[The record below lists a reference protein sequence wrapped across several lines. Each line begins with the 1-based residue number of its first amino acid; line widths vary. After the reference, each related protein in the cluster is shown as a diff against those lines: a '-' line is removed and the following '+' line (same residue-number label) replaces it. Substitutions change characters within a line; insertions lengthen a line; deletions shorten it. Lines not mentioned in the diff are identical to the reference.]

1 MLPFIFGEVNL
12 QLLKNK
18 FLFSVFVWFII
29 LILLSLGFWQIYR
42 LNWKLDLINQIE
54 NSLKNDP
61 VELTQTNKKNY
72 LRIKTSGQIDFDNQ
86 IYLYHLNEKGKP
98 GFEVVNPILIENENF
113 LINRGW
119 IPFDKKDEIDLNFI
133 DDEALTKIEG
143 SLIYSKKR
151 KPLIPDNDIS
161 SNVWYLMNTEEMD
174 IVNNLNTSNYLLKI
188 TDKNYFPQILIEFE
202 PTKITNNHL
211 QYAGTW
217 FLLALVN
224 TIMYIYFIYRK
235 VH

>member
-1 MLPFIFGEVNL
+1 MLSYWQL
-12 QLLKNK
+12 QRLQWKN
-18 FLFSVFVWFII
+18 
-29 LILLSLGFWQIYR
+29 
-42 LNWKLDLINQIE
+42 DLISSIE
-54 NSLKNDP
+54 LNYNS
-61 VELTQTNKKNY
+61 
-72 LRIKTSGQIDFDNQ
+72 KTIDF
-86 IYLYHLNEKGKP
+86 
-98 GFEVVNPILIENENF
+98 PILNDADNKYEYMQTHIEGKFMVKQSMFFFRSNLRGESGYEIVVPF
-113 LINRGW
+113 KTTLSKDVYVIIGW
-119 IPFDKKDEIDLNFI
+119 IPFDKKDEIDLRFI

-174 IVNNLNTSNYLLKI
+174 IVNKLNTSNYLLKI

-202 PTKITNNHL
+202 PTNITNNHL

>member
-1 MLPFIFGEVNL
+1 MLGYWQL
-12 QLLKNK
+12 QRLQWKN
-18 FLFSVFVWFII
+18 
-29 LILLSLGFWQIYR
+29 
-42 LNWKLDLINQIE
+42 DLISSIE
-54 NSLKNDP
+54 LNYNSKN
-61 VELTQTNKKNY
+61 
-72 LRIKTSGQIDFDNQ
+72 IDF
-86 IYLYHLNEKGKP
+86 
-98 GFEVVNPILIENENF
+98 PILNDADRKYEYMQTHIEGKFMVKQSMFFFRSNLRGESGYEIVVPF
-113 LINRGW
+113 KTTLSKDVYVIIGW
-119 IPFDKKDEIDLNFI
+119 IPFDKKDEIDLKFI
-133 DDEALTKIEG
+133 DDSALTKIEG

-161 SNVWYLMNTEEMD
+161 SNVWYLMNSEEMD
-174 IVNNLNTSNYLLKI
+174 IVNNLNSSNYLLKI

-202 PTKITNNHL
+202 PTNITNNHL

>member
-1 MLPFIFGEVNL
+1 MLGYWQL
-12 QLLKNK
+12 QRLQWKN
-18 FLFSVFVWFII
+18 
-29 LILLSLGFWQIYR
+29 
-42 LNWKLDLINQIE
+42 DLISSIE
-54 NSLKNDP
+54 LNFNS
-61 VELTQTNKKNY
+61 
-72 LRIKTSGQIDFDNQ
+72 KTIDF
-86 IYLYHLNEKGKP
+86 
-98 GFEVVNPILIENENF
+98 PILNDADNKYEYMQTHIEGKFMVKQSMFFFRSNLRGESGYEIVVPF
-113 LINRGW
+113 KTTLSKDVYVIIGW
-119 IPFDKKDEIDLNFI
+119 IPFDKKDEIDLRFI
-133 DDEALTKIEG
+133 DDEVLTKIEG

-151 KPLIPDNDIS
+151 KLLIPDNDIS

-202 PTKITNNHL
+202 PTNITNNHL

>member
-1 MLPFIFGEVNL
+1 M
-12 QLLKNK
+12 KNK

-29 LILLSLGFWQIYR
+29 LVLLSLGFWQIYR

-86 IYLYHLNEKGKP
+86 IYLYNLNEKGKP

-119 IPFDKKDEIDLNFI
+119 IPFDKKDLPEINQINQNEILGT
-133 DDEALTKIEG
+133 LM
-143 SLIYSKKR
+143 LQSK
-151 KPLIPDNDIS
+151 
-161 SNVWYLMNTEEMD
+161 
-174 IVNNLNTSNYLLKI
+174 
-188 TDKNYFPQILIEFE
+188 
-202 PTKITNNHL
+202 
-211 QYAGTW
+211 
-217 FLLALVN
+217 
-224 TIMYIYFIYRK
+224 
-235 VH
+235 

>member
-1 MLPFIFGEVNL
+1 MLGYWQL
-12 QLLKNK
+12 QRLQWKN
-18 FLFSVFVWFII
+18 
-29 LILLSLGFWQIYR
+29 
-42 LNWKLDLINQIE
+42 DLISSIE
-54 NSLKNDP
+54 LNFNS
-61 VELTQTNKKNY
+61 
-72 LRIKTSGQIDFDNQ
+72 KTIDF
-86 IYLYHLNEKGKP
+86 
-98 GFEVVNPILIENENF
+98 PILNDADNKYEYMQTHIEGKFKVKQSMFFFRSNLRGESGYEIVVPF
-113 LINRGW
+113 KTTLSKDVYVIIGW
-119 IPFDKKDEIDLNFI
+119 IPFDKKDEIDLSFI
-133 DDEALTKIEG
+133 NDEALTKIEG

-161 SNVWYLMNTEEMD
+161 SNVWYLMNSEEMD
-174 IVNNLNTSNYLLKI
+174 IVNNLNSSNYLLKI

-202 PTKITNNHL
+202 PTNITNNHL

>member
-1 MLPFIFGEVNL
+1 MLGYWQL
-12 QLLKNK
+12 QRLQWKN
-18 FLFSVFVWFII
+18 
-29 LILLSLGFWQIYR
+29 
-42 LNWKLDLINQIE
+42 DLISSIE
-54 NSLKNDP
+54 LNYNS
-61 VELTQTNKKNY
+61 
-72 LRIKTSGQIDFDNQ
+72 KTIDF
-86 IYLYHLNEKGKP
+86 
-98 GFEVVNPILIENENF
+98 PILNDADNKYEYMQTHIEGKFMVKQSMFFFRSNLRGESGYEIVVPF
-113 LINRGW
+113 KTTLSKDVYVIIGW
-119 IPFDKKDEIDLNFI
+119 IPFNKKDEIDLKFI
-133 DDEALTKIEG
+133 DDSALTKIEG

-161 SNVWYLMNTEEMD
+161 SNVWYLMNSEEMD
-174 IVNNLNTSNYLLKI
+174 IVNNLNSSNYLLKI

-202 PTKITNNHL
+202 PTNITNNHL

>member
-1 MLPFIFGEVNL
+1 MLGYWQL
-12 QLLKNK
+12 QRLQWKN
-18 FLFSVFVWFII
+18 
-29 LILLSLGFWQIYR
+29 
-42 LNWKLDLINQIE
+42 DLISSIE
-54 NSLKNDP
+54 LNYNS
-61 VELTQTNKKNY
+61 
-72 LRIKTSGQIDFDNQ
+72 KTIDF
-86 IYLYHLNEKGKP
+86 
-98 GFEVVNPILIENENF
+98 PILNDADNKYEYMQTHIEGKFMVKQSMFFFRSNLRGESGYEIVVPF
-113 LINRGW
+113 KTTLSKDVYVIIGW
-119 IPFDKKDEIDLNFI
+119 IPFDKKDEIDLKFI
-133 DDEALTKIEG
+133 DDKALTKIEG

-161 SNVWYLMNTEEMD
+161 SNVWYLMNSEEMD
-174 IVNNLNTSNYLLKI
+174 IVNNLNSSNYLLKI

-202 PTKITNNHL
+202 PTNITNNHL

>member
-1 MLPFIFGEVNL
+1 MLGYWQL
-12 QLLKNK
+12 QRLQWKN
-18 FLFSVFVWFII
+18 
-29 LILLSLGFWQIYR
+29 
-42 LNWKLDLINQIE
+42 DLISSIE
-54 NSLKNDP
+54 LNYNS
-61 VELTQTNKKNY
+61 
-72 LRIKTSGQIDFDNQ
+72 KTIDF
-86 IYLYHLNEKGKP
+86 
-98 GFEVVNPILIENENF
+98 PILNDADNKYEYMQTHIEGKFMVKQSMFFFRSNLRGESGYEIVVPF
-113 LINRGW
+113 KTTLSKDVYVIIGW
-119 IPFDKKDEIDLNFI
+119 IPFDKKDEIDLKFI

-174 IVNNLNTSNYLLKI
+174 IVNNLNSSNYLLKI

-202 PTKITNNHL
+202 PTNITNNHL

>member
-1 MLPFIFGEVNL
+1 MLGYWQL
-12 QLLKNK
+12 QRLQWKN
-18 FLFSVFVWFII
+18 
-29 LILLSLGFWQIYR
+29 
-42 LNWKLDLINQIE
+42 DLISSIE
-54 NSLKNDP
+54 LNFNS
-61 VELTQTNKKNY
+61 
-72 LRIKTSGQIDFDNQ
+72 KTIDF
-86 IYLYHLNEKGKP
+86 
-98 GFEVVNPILIENENF
+98 PILNDADNKYEYMQTHIEGNF
-113 LINRGW
+113 MVKQSMFFFRSNLRGESGYEIVVPFKTTLSKDVYVIIGW
-119 IPFDKKDEIDLNFI
+119 IPFDKKDEIDLRFI
-133 DDEALTKIEG
+133 NDEALTKIEG

-161 SNVWYLMNTEEMD
+161 SNVWYLMNSEEMD

-202 PTKITNNHL
+202 PTNITNNHL

>member
-1 MLPFIFGEVNL
+1 MLGYWQL
-12 QLLKNK
+12 QRLQWKN
-18 FLFSVFVWFII
+18 
-29 LILLSLGFWQIYR
+29 
-42 LNWKLDLINQIE
+42 DLISSIE
-54 NSLKNDP
+54 LNFNS
-61 VELTQTNKKNY
+61 
-72 LRIKTSGQIDFDNQ
+72 KTIDF
-86 IYLYHLNEKGKP
+86 
-98 GFEVVNPILIENENF
+98 PILNDADNKYEYMQTHIEGKFMVKQSMFFFRSNLRGESGYEIVVPF
-113 LINRGW
+113 KTTLSKDVYVIIGW
-119 IPFDKKDEIDLNFI
+119 IPFDKKDEIDLRFI

-143 SLIYSKKR
+143 SLIFSKKR

-174 IVNNLNTSNYLLKI
+174 IVNKLNTSNYLLKI

-202 PTKITNNHL
+202 PTNITNNHL

>member
-1 MLPFIFGEVNL
+1 MLGYWQL
-12 QLLKNK
+12 QRLQWKN
-18 FLFSVFVWFII
+18 
-29 LILLSLGFWQIYR
+29 
-42 LNWKLDLINQIE
+42 DLISSIE
-54 NSLKNDP
+54 LNFNS
-61 VELTQTNKKNY
+61 
-72 LRIKTSGQIDFDNQ
+72 KTIDF
-86 IYLYHLNEKGKP
+86 
-98 GFEVVNPILIENENF
+98 PILNDADNKYEYMQTHIEGKFMVKQSMFFFRSNLKGESGYEIVVPF
-113 LINRGW
+113 KTTLSKDVYVIIGW
-119 IPFDKKDEIDLNFI
+119 IPFDKKDEIDLKFI
-133 DDEALTKIEG
+133 DDSALTKIEG

-161 SNVWYLMNTEEMD
+161 SNVWYLMNSEEMD
-174 IVNNLNTSNYLLKI
+174 IVNNLNSSNYLLKI

-202 PTKITNNHL
+202 PTNITNNHL

>member
-1 MLPFIFGEVNL
+1 MLGYWQL
-12 QLLKNK
+12 QRLQWKN
-18 FLFSVFVWFII
+18 
-29 LILLSLGFWQIYR
+29 
-42 LNWKLDLINQIE
+42 DLISSIE
-54 NSLKNDP
+54 LNYNS
-61 VELTQTNKKNY
+61 
-72 LRIKTSGQIDFDNQ
+72 KTIDF
-86 IYLYHLNEKGKP
+86 
-98 GFEVVNPILIENENF
+98 PILNDADNKYEYMQTHIEGKFMVKQSMFFFRSNLKGESGYEIVVPF
-113 LINRGW
+113 KTMLSKDVYVIIGW
-119 IPFDKKDEIDLNFI
+119 IPFDKKDEIDLKFI
-133 DDEALTKIEG
+133 DDSALTKIEG

-161 SNVWYLMNTEEMD
+161 SNVWYLMNSEEMD
-174 IVNNLNTSNYLLKI
+174 IVNNLNSSNYLLKI

-202 PTKITNNHL
+202 PTNITNNHL

>member
-1 MLPFIFGEVNL
+1 MLGYWQL
-12 QLLKNK
+12 QRLQWKN
-18 FLFSVFVWFII
+18 
-29 LILLSLGFWQIYR
+29 
-42 LNWKLDLINQIE
+42 DLISSIE
-54 NSLKNDP
+54 LNFNS
-61 VELTQTNKKNY
+61 
-72 LRIKTSGQIDFDNQ
+72 KTIDF
-86 IYLYHLNEKGKP
+86 
-98 GFEVVNPILIENENF
+98 PILNDADNKYEYMQTHIEGKFMVKQSMFFFRSNLRGESGYEIVVPF
-113 LINRGW
+113 KTTLSKDVYVIIGW
-119 IPFDKKDEIDLNFI
+119 IPFDKKDEIDLKFI
-133 DDEALTKIEG
+133 NDEALTKIEG

-174 IVNNLNTSNYLLKI
+174 IVNKLNTSNYLLKI

-202 PTKITNNHL
+202 PTNITNNHL

>member
-1 MLPFIFGEVNL
+1 MLGYWQL
-12 QLLKNK
+12 QRLQWKN
-18 FLFSVFVWFII
+18 
-29 LILLSLGFWQIYR
+29 
-42 LNWKLDLINQIE
+42 DLISSIE
-54 NSLKNDP
+54 LNYNS
-61 VELTQTNKKNY
+61 
-72 LRIKTSGQIDFDNQ
+72 KTIDF
-86 IYLYHLNEKGKP
+86 
-98 GFEVVNPILIENENF
+98 PILNDADNKYEYMQTHIEGKFMVKQSMFFFRSNLKGESGYEIVVPF
-113 LINRGW
+113 KTTLSKDVYVIIGW
-119 IPFDKKDEIDLNFI
+119 IPFDKKDEIDLKFI
-133 DDEALTKIEG
+133 DDSALTKIEG

-161 SNVWYLMNTEEMD
+161 SNVWYLMNSEEMD
-174 IVNNLNTSNYLLKI
+174 IVNNLNSSNYLLKI

-202 PTKITNNHL
+202 PTNITNNHL

>member
-1 MLPFIFGEVNL
+1 MLGYWQL
-12 QLLKNK
+12 QRLQWKN
-18 FLFSVFVWFII
+18 
-29 LILLSLGFWQIYR
+29 
-42 LNWKLDLINQIE
+42 DLISSIE
-54 NSLKNDP
+54 LNYNS
-61 VELTQTNKKNY
+61 
-72 LRIKTSGQIDFDNQ
+72 KTIDF
-86 IYLYHLNEKGKP
+86 
-98 GFEVVNPILIENENF
+98 PILNDADNKYEYMQTHIEGKFMVNQSMFFFRSNLRGESGYEIVVPF
-113 LINRGW
+113 KTTLSKDVYVIIGW
-119 IPFDKKDEIDLNFI
+119 IPFDKKDEIDLKFI
-133 DDEALTKIEG
+133 NDEAITKIEG

-174 IVNNLNTSNYLLKI
+174 IVNKLNTSNYLLKI

-202 PTKITNNHL
+202 PTNITNNHL

>member
-1 MLPFIFGEVNL
+1 MIKKFIFH
-12 QLLKNK
+12 
-18 FLFSVFVWFII
+18 STFIAAVI
-29 LILLSLGFWQIYR
+29 CLLILGYWQLQR
-42 LNWKLDLINQIE
+42 LQWKNDLISSIE
-54 NSLKNDP
+54 LNYNS
-61 VELTQTNKKNY
+61 
-72 LRIKTSGQIDFDNQ
+72 KTIDF
-86 IYLYHLNEKGKP
+86 
-98 GFEVVNPILIENENF
+98 PILNDADNKYEYMQTHIEGKFMIKQSMFFFRSNLRGESGYEIVVPF
-113 LINRGW
+113 KTTLSKDVYVIIGW
-119 IPFDKKDEIDLNFI
+119 IPFDKKDEIDLKFI
-133 DDEALTKIEG
+133 DDKALTKIEG

-161 SNVWYLMNTEEMD
+161 SNVWYLMNSEEMD
-174 IVNNLNTSNYLLKI
+174 IVNNLNSSNYLLKI

-202 PTKITNNHL
+202 PTNITNNHL

>member
-1 MLPFIFGEVNL
+1 MLGYWQL
-12 QLLKNK
+12 QRLQWKN
-18 FLFSVFVWFII
+18 
-29 LILLSLGFWQIYR
+29 
-42 LNWKLDLINQIE
+42 DLISSIE
-54 NSLKNDP
+54 LNYNS
-61 VELTQTNKKNY
+61 
-72 LRIKTSGQIDFDNQ
+72 KTIDF
-86 IYLYHLNEKGKP
+86 
-98 GFEVVNPILIENENF
+98 PILNDADNEYEYMQTHIEGKFMVKQSMFFFRSNLKGESGYEIVVPF
-113 LINRGW
+113 KTTLSKDVYVIIGW
-119 IPFDKKDEIDLNFI
+119 IPFDKKDEIDLKFI
-133 DDEALTKIEG
+133 DDSALTKIEG

-161 SNVWYLMNTEEMD
+161 SNVWYLMNSEEMD
-174 IVNNLNTSNYLLKI
+174 IVNNLNSSNYLLKI

-202 PTKITNNHL
+202 PTNITNNHL

>member
-1 MLPFIFGEVNL
+1 MLGYWQL
-12 QLLKNK
+12 QRLEWKN
-18 FLFSVFVWFII
+18 
-29 LILLSLGFWQIYR
+29 
-42 LNWKLDLINQIE
+42 DLINSIE
-54 NSLKNDP
+54 LNYNS
-61 VELTQTNKKNY
+61 
-72 LRIKTSGQIDFDNQ
+72 KTIDF
-86 IYLYHLNEKGKP
+86 
-98 GFEVVNPILIENENF
+98 PILNDADNKYEYMQTHIEGKFMVKQLMFFFRSNLRGESGYEIVVPF
-113 LINRGW
+113 KTTLSKDVYVIIGW
-119 IPFDKKDEIDLNFI
+119 IPFDKKDVIDLKFI
-133 DDEALTKIEG
+133 DDKALAKIEG

-161 SNVWYLMNTEEMD
+161 SNVWYLMNSEEMD
-174 IVNNLNTSNYLLKI
+174 IVNNLNSSNYLLKI

-202 PTKITNNHL
+202 PTNITNNHL

>member
-1 MLPFIFGEVNL
+1 MIALGYWQL
-12 QLLKNK
+12 QRLQWKN
-18 FLFSVFVWFII
+18 
-29 LILLSLGFWQIYR
+29 
-42 LNWKLDLINQIE
+42 DLISSIE
-54 NSLKNDP
+54 LNYNS
-61 VELTQTNKKNY
+61 
-72 LRIKTSGQIDFDNQ
+72 KTIDF
-86 IYLYHLNEKGKP
+86 
-98 GFEVVNPILIENENF
+98 PILNDADNKYEYMQTHIEGKFMVKQSMFFFRSNLRGESGYEIVVPF
-113 LINRGW
+113 KTTLSKDVYVIIGW
-119 IPFDKKDEIDLNFI
+119 IPFDKKDEIDLRFI
-133 DDEALTKIEG
+133 NDEALTKIEG

-161 SNVWYLMNTEEMD
+161 SNVWYLMNSEEMD
-174 IVNNLNTSNYLLKI
+174 IVNNLNSSNYLLKI

-202 PTKITNNHL
+202 PTNITNNHL

>member
-1 MLPFIFGEVNL
+1 MLGYWQL
-12 QLLKNK
+12 QRLQWKN
-18 FLFSVFVWFII
+18 
-29 LILLSLGFWQIYR
+29 
-42 LNWKLDLINQIE
+42 DLISSIE
-54 NSLKNDP
+54 LNYNS
-61 VELTQTNKKNY
+61 
-72 LRIKTSGQIDFDNQ
+72 KTIDF
-86 IYLYHLNEKGKP
+86 
-98 GFEVVNPILIENENF
+98 PILNDADNKYEYMQTHIEGKFMVKQSMFFFRSNLKGESGYEIVVPF
-113 LINRGW
+113 KTTLSKDVYVIIGW
-119 IPFDKKDEIDLNFI
+119 IPFDKKDVIDLKFI
-133 DDEALTKIEG
+133 DDKALTKIEG

-161 SNVWYLMNTEEMD
+161 SNVWYLMNSEEMD
-174 IVNNLNTSNYLLKI
+174 IVNNLNSSNYLLKI

-202 PTKITNNHL
+202 PTNITNNHL

>member
-1 MLPFIFGEVNL
+1 MLGYWQL
-12 QLLKNK
+12 QRLQWKN
-18 FLFSVFVWFII
+18 
-29 LILLSLGFWQIYR
+29 
-42 LNWKLDLINQIE
+42 DLISSIE
-54 NSLKNDP
+54 LNYNS
-61 VELTQTNKKNY
+61 
-72 LRIKTSGQIDFDNQ
+72 KTIDF
-86 IYLYHLNEKGKP
+86 
-98 GFEVVNPILIENENF
+98 PILNDADNKYEYMQTHIEGKFMVKQSMFFFRSNLKGESGYEIVVPF
-113 LINRGW
+113 KTTLSKDVYVIIGW
-119 IPFDKKDEIDLNFI
+119 IPFDKKDQIDLKFI
-133 DDEALTKIEG
+133 DDSALTKIEG

-161 SNVWYLMNTEEMD
+161 SNVWYLMNSEEMD
-174 IVNNLNTSNYLLKI
+174 IVNNLNSSNYLLKI

-202 PTKITNNHL
+202 PTNITNNHL

>member
-1 MLPFIFGEVNL
+1 MLGYWQL
-12 QLLKNK
+12 QRLQWKN
-18 FLFSVFVWFII
+18 
-29 LILLSLGFWQIYR
+29 
-42 LNWKLDLINQIE
+42 DLISSIE
-54 NSLKNDP
+54 LNFNS
-61 VELTQTNKKNY
+61 
-72 LRIKTSGQIDFDNQ
+72 KTIDF
-86 IYLYHLNEKGKP
+86 
-98 GFEVVNPILIENENF
+98 PILNDADNKYEYMQTHIEGKFIVKQSMFFFRSNLRGESGYEIVVPF
-113 LINRGW
+113 KTTLSKDVYVIIGW
-119 IPFDKKDEIDLNFI
+119 IPFDKKDEIDLRFI

-202 PTKITNNHL
+202 PTNITNNHL

-235 VH
+235 VR

>member
-1 MLPFIFGEVNL
+1 MLGYWQL
-12 QLLKNK
+12 QRLQWKN
-18 FLFSVFVWFII
+18 
-29 LILLSLGFWQIYR
+29 
-42 LNWKLDLINQIE
+42 DLISSIE
-54 NSLKNDP
+54 LNYNS
-61 VELTQTNKKNY
+61 
-72 LRIKTSGQIDFDNQ
+72 KTIDF
-86 IYLYHLNEKGKP
+86 
-98 GFEVVNPILIENENF
+98 PILNDADNEYEYMQTHIEGKFMVKQSMFFFRSNLKGESGYEIVVPF
-113 LINRGW
+113 KTTLSKDVYVIIGW
-119 IPFDKKDEIDLNFI
+119 IPFDKKDEIDLKFI
-133 DDEALTKIEG
+133 DDQALTKIEG

-161 SNVWYLMNTEEMD
+161 SNVWYLMNSEEMD
-174 IVNNLNTSNYLLKI
+174 IVNNLNSSNYLLKI

-202 PTKITNNHL
+202 PTNITNNHL

>member
-1 MLPFIFGEVNL
+1 MLGYWQL
-12 QLLKNK
+12 QRLQWKN
-18 FLFSVFVWFII
+18 
-29 LILLSLGFWQIYR
+29 
-42 LNWKLDLINQIE
+42 DLISSIE
-54 NSLKNDP
+54 LNYNS
-61 VELTQTNKKNY
+61 
-72 LRIKTSGQIDFDNQ
+72 KTIDF
-86 IYLYHLNEKGKP
+86 
-98 GFEVVNPILIENENF
+98 PILNDADNKYEYMQTHIEGKFMVKQSMFFFRSNLKGESGYEIVVPF
-113 LINRGW
+113 KTTLSKDVYVIIGW
-119 IPFDKKDEIDLNFI
+119 IPFDKKDEIDLKFI
-133 DDEALTKIEG
+133 DDKALTKIEG

-161 SNVWYLMNTEEMD
+161 SNVWYLMNSEEMD
-174 IVNNLNTSNYLLKI
+174 IVNNLNSSNYLLKI

-202 PTKITNNHL
+202 PTNITNNHL

>member
-1 MLPFIFGEVNL
+1 MLAYAWLLAIQRL
-12 QLLKNK
+12 QWKN
-18 FLFSVFVWFII
+18 
-29 LILLSLGFWQIYR
+29 
-42 LNWKLDLINQIE
+42 DLISSIE
-54 NSLKNDP
+54 LNYNS
-61 VELTQTNKKNY
+61 
-72 LRIKTSGQIDFDNQ
+72 KTIDF
-86 IYLYHLNEKGKP
+86 
-98 GFEVVNPILIENENF
+98 PILNDADNKYEYMQTHIEGKFVVKQSMFFFRSNLRGESGYEIVVPF
-113 LINRGW
+113 KTMLSKDVYVIIGW
-119 IPFDKKDEIDLNFI
+119 IPFDKKDEIDLRFI

-202 PTKITNNHL
+202 PTNITNNHL

>member
-1 MLPFIFGEVNL
+1 MLGYWQL
-12 QLLKNK
+12 QRLQWKN
-18 FLFSVFVWFII
+18 
-29 LILLSLGFWQIYR
+29 
-42 LNWKLDLINQIE
+42 DLISSIE
-54 NSLKNDP
+54 LNFNS
-61 VELTQTNKKNY
+61 
-72 LRIKTSGQIDFDNQ
+72 KTIDF
-86 IYLYHLNEKGKP
+86 
-98 GFEVVNPILIENENF
+98 PILNDADNKYEYMQTHIEGKFMVKQSMFFFRSNLRGESGYEIVVPF
-113 LINRGW
+113 KTTLSKDVYVIIGW
-119 IPFDKKDEIDLNFI
+119 IPFDKKDVIDLKFI
-133 DDEALTKIEG
+133 DDKALTKIEG

-161 SNVWYLMNTEEMD
+161 SNVWYLMNSEEMD
-174 IVNNLNTSNYLLKI
+174 IVNNLNSSNYLLKI

-202 PTKITNNHL
+202 PTNITNNHL

>member
-1 MLPFIFGEVNL
+1 MLGYWQL
-12 QLLKNK
+12 QRLQWKN
-18 FLFSVFVWFII
+18 
-29 LILLSLGFWQIYR
+29 
-42 LNWKLDLINQIE
+42 DLISSIE
-54 NSLKNDP
+54 LNYNS
-61 VELTQTNKKNY
+61 
-72 LRIKTSGQIDFDNQ
+72 KTIDF
-86 IYLYHLNEKGKP
+86 
-98 GFEVVNPILIENENF
+98 PILNDADNKYEYMQTHIEGKFMVKQSMFFFRSNLRGESGYEIVVPF
-113 LINRGW
+113 KTTLSKDVYVIIGW
-119 IPFDKKDEIDLNFI
+119 IPFDKKDEIDLRFI
-133 DDEALTKIEG
+133 NDEALTKIEG

-174 IVNNLNTSNYLLKI
+174 IVNKLNTSNYLLKI

-202 PTKITNNHL
+202 PTNITNNHL

>member
-1 MLPFIFGEVNL
+1 MLGYWQL
-12 QLLKNK
+12 QRLQWKN
-18 FLFSVFVWFII
+18 
-29 LILLSLGFWQIYR
+29 
-42 LNWKLDLINQIE
+42 DLISSIE
-54 NSLKNDP
+54 LNYNS
-61 VELTQTNKKNY
+61 
-72 LRIKTSGQIDFDNQ
+72 KTIDF
-86 IYLYHLNEKGKP
+86 
-98 GFEVVNPILIENENF
+98 PILNDADNKYEYMQTHIEGKFMVKQSMFFFRSNLKGESGYEIVVPF
-113 LINRGW
+113 KTTLSKDVYVIIGW
-119 IPFDKKDEIDLNFI
+119 IPFEKKDEIDLKFI
-133 DDEALTKIEG
+133 DDSALTKIEG

-161 SNVWYLMNTEEMD
+161 SNVWYLMNSEEMD
-174 IVNNLNTSNYLLKI
+174 IVNNLNSSNYLLKI

-202 PTKITNNHL
+202 PTNITNNHL

>member
-1 MLPFIFGEVNL
+1 MLGYWQL
-12 QLLKNK
+12 Q
-18 FLFSVFVWFII
+18 
-29 LILLSLGFWQIYR
+29 R
-42 LNWKLDLINQIE
+42 LQW
-54 NSLKNDP
+54 KNDSISSI
-61 VELTQTNKKNY
+61 ELNFNS
-72 LRIKTSGQIDFDNQ
+72 KTIDF
-86 IYLYHLNEKGKP
+86 
-98 GFEVVNPILIENENF
+98 PILNDADNKYEYMQTHIEGKFMVKQSMFFFRSNLRGESGYEIVVPF
-113 LINRGW
+113 KTTLSKDVYVIIGW
-119 IPFDKKDEIDLNFI
+119 IPFDKKDEIDLRFI
-133 DDEALTKIEG
+133 NDEALTKIEG

-174 IVNNLNTSNYLLKI
+174 IVNKLNTSNYLLKI

-202 PTKITNNHL
+202 PTNITNNHL

>member
-1 MLPFIFGEVNL
+1 M
-12 QLLKNK
+12 
-18 FLFSVFVWFII
+18 
-29 LILLSLGFWQIYR
+29 
-42 LNWKLDLINQIE
+42 
-54 NSLKNDP
+54 
-61 VELTQTNKKNY
+61 
-72 LRIKTSGQIDFDNQ
+72 
-86 IYLYHLNEKGKP
+86 
-98 GFEVVNPILIENENF
+98 
-113 LINRGW
+113 
-119 IPFDKKDEIDLNFI
+119 
-133 DDEALTKIEG
+133 TKIEG

-161 SNVWYLMNTEEMD
+161 SNVWYLMNSEEMD
-174 IVNNLNTSNYLLKI
+174 IVNNLNSSNYLLKI

-202 PTKITNNHL
+202 PTNITNNHL

>member
-1 MLPFIFGEVNL
+1 MLGYWQL
-12 QLLKNK
+12 QRLQWKN
-18 FLFSVFVWFII
+18 
-29 LILLSLGFWQIYR
+29 
-42 LNWKLDLINQIE
+42 DLISSIE
-54 NSLKNDP
+54 LNFNS
-61 VELTQTNKKNY
+61 
-72 LRIKTSGQIDFDNQ
+72 KTIDF
-86 IYLYHLNEKGKP
+86 
-98 GFEVVNPILIENENF
+98 PILNDADNKYEYMQTHIEGKFMVKQSMFFFRSNLRGESGYEIVVPF
-113 LINRGW
+113 KTTLSKDVYVIIGW
-119 IPFDKKDEIDLNFI
+119 IPFDKKDEIDLRFI
-133 DDEALTKIEG
+133 NDEALTKIEG

-174 IVNNLNTSNYLLKI
+174 IVNKLNTSNYLLKI

-202 PTKITNNHL
+202 PTNITNNHL

>member
-1 MLPFIFGEVNL
+1 MLGYWQL
-12 QLLKNK
+12 QRLQWKN
-18 FLFSVFVWFII
+18 
-29 LILLSLGFWQIYR
+29 
-42 LNWKLDLINQIE
+42 DLISSIE
-54 NSLKNDP
+54 LNYNS
-61 VELTQTNKKNY
+61 
-72 LRIKTSGQIDFDNQ
+72 KTIDF
-86 IYLYHLNEKGKP
+86 
-98 GFEVVNPILIENENF
+98 PILNDVYNKYEYMRTHIEGKFIVKQSMFFFRSNLKGESGYEIVVPF
-113 LINRGW
+113 KTTLSKDVYVIIGW
-119 IPFDKKDEIDLNFI
+119 IPFDKKDEIDLKFI
-133 DDEALTKIEG
+133 DDSALTKIEG

-161 SNVWYLMNTEEMD
+161 SNVWYLMNSEEMD
-174 IVNNLNTSNYLLKI
+174 IVNNLNSSNYLLKI

-202 PTKITNNHL
+202 PTNITNNHL

>member
-1 MLPFIFGEVNL
+1 MLGYWQL
-12 QLLKNK
+12 QRLQWKN
-18 FLFSVFVWFII
+18 
-29 LILLSLGFWQIYR
+29 
-42 LNWKLDLINQIE
+42 DLISSIE
-54 NSLKNDP
+54 LNYNSK
-61 VELTQTNKKNY
+61 
-72 LRIKTSGQIDFDNQ
+72 IIDF
-86 IYLYHLNEKGKP
+86 
-98 GFEVVNPILIENENF
+98 PILNDADNKYEYMRTHIEGKFMVKQSMFFFRSNLKGESGYEIVVPF
-113 LINRGW
+113 KTTLSKDVYVIIGW
-119 IPFDKKDEIDLNFI
+119 IPFDKKDEIDLKFI
-133 DDEALTKIEG
+133 DSALTKIEG

-161 SNVWYLMNTEEMD
+161 SNVWYLMNSEEMD
-174 IVNNLNTSNYLLKI
+174 IVNNLNSSNYLLKI

-202 PTKITNNHL
+202 PTNITNNHL